1 MLCDTHRTE
10 PDVEAVFR
18 VVFMVLFR
26 GISFP
31 FPPAFLWHVNSA
43 LRAYIVVY
51 NLMKIYVTFACS

>member
-31 FPPAFLWHVNSA
+31 SHAFLWHVNSA
-43 LRAYIVVY
+43 LRAYIVVN